1 MSAVVLILAIPLL
14 ASVLVYL
21 LRRWPLP
28 STAVAGLAALL
39 LGALMWRWPSQGSL
53 LFLGRAIRT
62 TQPVVIFGQDL
73 QLNPASQW
81 VIGLMAITLA
91 AAYLGA
97 WQVSQGRSFFPFGL
111 ILLALLSTVLLIQPP
126 WRAPAILAAALSFGA
141 LVVQAGRQGSTRGA
155 LRLLCLPVLAIP
167 LFLLAAWYADQAPLD
182 PDDLLPVQTAVQ
194 LASLG
199 LVLLLAPWP
208 LHGPWLS
215 AGEEAP
221 PLVAA
226 WLLTALAVIGV
237 TLLQIFL
244 TRFAWLQDASITFGL
259 LTARLPDILVY
270 GGLAG
275 ALWAGLAALVQRDLS
290 RQWSYGALF
299 SYSLVLIALG
309 LGARSSWGLTWL
321 LLLSR
326 SAALTVSGF
335 GLAVIRQRSG
345 GGTDHDSVR
354 GLGTRLPWSSAA
366 FLLGGLALAGLPLT
380 IGFAGQWALVQALGS
395 QDWLQSVI
403 VLVSALGLAGGFLRS
418 QRVLLGQLENL
429 LVEREGRLMALLAGL
444 GILVVVWP
452 ALFPSVW
459 RSILSA
465 AVAAFTITPVGP

>member
-14 ASVLVYL
+14 AAVLVYL

-28 STAVAGLAALL
+28 SVALAGLAALL
-39 LGALMWRWPSQGSL
+39 LATLMWRWPSQGSIV
-53 LFLGRAIRT
+53 FLGRAVRI
-62 TQPVVIFGQDL
+62 TQPLVVFGQEL
-73 QLNPASQW
+73 QLSPASQW
-81 VIGLMAITLA
+81 VIGLMAVTLV

-111 ILLALLSTVLLIQPP
+111 ILLALLSTVLLIQPS
-126 WRAPAILAAALSFGA
+126 WRAPVVLVAALSFAA
-141 LVVQAGRQGSTRGA
+141 LLVQAGRQGSTRGA
-155 LRLLCLPVLAIP
+155 LRLLWLPVLAVP
-167 LFLLAAWYADQAPLD
+167 LFLLAAWHADQAPLD
-182 PDDLLPVQTAVQ
+182 PDDMLPLQNAVQ

-215 AGEEAP
+215 AGDDAP

-226 WLLTALAVIGV
+226 WLLAALAAIAV
-237 TLLQIFL
+237 TLLQILL
-244 TRFAWLQDASITFGL
+244 TSFPWLQDASITFAQV
-259 LTARLPDILVY
+259 TVRLPDVLVY

-275 ALWAGLAALVQRDLS
+275 ALWAGVAALVQRDLG
-290 RQWSYGALF
+290 RQWSYAAMF

-321 LLLSR
+321 LLLAR
-326 SAALTVSGF
+326 SVALTVSGF
-335 GLAVIRQRSG
+335 GLAVVRQRAG
-345 GGTDHDSVR
+345 GDTSHDSVH

-366 FLLGGLALAGLPLT
+366 FLLGGLSLAGLPLT
-380 IGFAGQWALVQALGS
+380 VGFAGQWALVQALGS
-395 QDWLQSVI
+395 QDWLRS
-403 VLVSALGLAGGFLRS
+403 VLVLLGGLGLAGGFLRS
-418 QRVLLGQLENL
+418 QRVLLGRLDNL
-429 LVEREGRLMALLAGL
+429 LVEREGRLMILLAGL
-444 GILVVVWP
+444 GILVLVWP

-465 AVAAFTITPVGP
+465 AVAAFTIPTVGL